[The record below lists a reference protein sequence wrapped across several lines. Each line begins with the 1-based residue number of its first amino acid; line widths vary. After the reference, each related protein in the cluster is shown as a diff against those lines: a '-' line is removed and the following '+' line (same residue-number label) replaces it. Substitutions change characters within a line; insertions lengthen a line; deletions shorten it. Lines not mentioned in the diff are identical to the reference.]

1 LKNKS
6 YYDVIILGGG
16 IAGLFTALELSDQMK
31 IAILTK
37 EKVQISNSNLAQGG
51 IAVPLGKDDSPELH
65 LEDTLYAGAGLCD
78 KEAVGVL
85 VHEAVPCIEQL
96 CSFGVGFDRDDDDA
110 LSLTREA
117 AHSTDRIIHA
127 GDSTGKKVCDR
138 LTAIVAER
146 KNISIIDFTM
156 AIDLLMV
163 EDKNGVGGRRCC
175 GVLVADNQ
183 TGSMSKVYANAVI
196 CGTGGYGQL
205 YKYTTNPEVATG
217 DGLAMAY
224 RVGGELMDLEF
235 VQFHPTVLTHP
246 LDNSFLISE
255 AVRGE
260 GALLKNRIGERFMPE
275 YHELAELAPR
285 DVVSRAIFDQML
297 KWDEDNVWL
306 DITFKEKKW
315 LKHRFPNI
323 YKTCLNY
330 GIDIAKDYIP
340 VAPAAHYSMGG
351 VKVNTDADCGITDFY
366 VCGEVSCTGVHGAN
380 RLASNSLL
388 EGLVFG
394 RRIAEKLNQSLKPGE
409 KKADVDSAKAVVDRV
424 ENLTGKNA
432 LGLISVETD
441 LEAAILIKK
450 LKNVMT
456 KKVGIIRYE
465 AAMLEARELIHR
477 IKLTAEQHPLVS
489 IQSLELENMLLVAEL
504 IVESALIR
512 KESRGAHF
520 RSDYPELDDKDWQKN
535 IVWYMGEMHYELSSI
550 R

>member
-1 LKNKS
+1 MKYNT
-6 YYDVIILGGG
+6 YFDVIILGGG
-16 IAGLFTALELSDQMK
+16 IAGLFAALELSDKLK

-37 EKVQISNSNLAQGG
+37 EKVEISNSNLAQGG
-51 IAVPLGKDDSPELH
+51 IAVPLGRDDSPKLH
-65 LEDTLYAGAGLCD
+65 LDDTLYAGAGLCD
-78 KEAVGVL
+78 KDAVWVL
-85 VHEAVPCIEQL
+85 VNEAVPCIEQL
-96 CSFGVGFDRDDDDA
+96 CSFGVGFDRDDDDE

-138 LTAIVAER
+138 LTLIASQH
-146 KNISIIDFTM
+146 KNISIIESTM
-156 AIDLLMV
+156 AIDLLMA
-163 EDKNGVGGRRCC
+163 DGKCF
-175 GVLVADNQ
+175 GVLAADNV
-183 TGSMSKVYANAVI
+183 TGEVGRVYANAVI

-260 GALLKNRIGERFMPE
+260 GAQLRNRIGERFMSE

-315 LKHRFPNI
+315 LKQRFPNI

-330 GIDIAKDYIP
+330 GIDISTDYIP
-340 VAPAAHYSMGG
+340 VAPAAHYCMGG
-351 VKVNTDADCGITDFY
+351 VKVNIEADCGIPDFY

-394 RRIAEKLNQSLKPGE
+394 RRIAEKLNKNLVPGQRRLE
-409 KKADVDSAKAVVDRV
+409 SQRADVLEKRVKAS
-424 ENLTGKNA
+424 
-432 LGLISVETD
+432 ISVEKDT
-441 LEAAILIKK
+441 EAELLIKK
-450 LKNVMT
+450 LKSIMT
-456 KKVGIIRYE
+456 KKVGIIRDE
-465 AAMLEARELIHR
+465 KAMLEAREQIRR
-477 IKLTAEQHPLVS
+477 IKTTAEQSKVVS
-489 IQSLELENMLLVAEL
+489 IEGLELENMLLIAGLV
-504 IVESALIR
+504 VESALTR
-512 KESRGAHF
+512 KESRGAHYRTDF
-520 RSDYPELDDKDWQKN
+520 PDLDDKNWLKN
-535 IVWYMGEMHYELSSI
+535 IVWKNGEMHYELSAT